1 MGIMGAGMRSVG
13 IGAGLAV
20 MVTLSASACASSATP
35 DASPTSDAPRTSA
48 STELLTCSDLAS
60 LDTVAGVLAAEPA
73 DVVEAV
79 QPSDAVDSA
88 VLTAAGGLACSWR
101 VGAGQ
106 QIIGD
111 GAGDW
116 AYLSIE
122 MLPGAA
128 DDWAPPYAGDTPS
141 EDTRTIAG
149 VEATTASG
157 ETGWRVSAPV
167 GSAWVD
173 LSITAS
179 GLTSTGSRFEGT
191 PAGEVLDN
199 LATAAE
205 TSFASVASASEAQLA
220 WPAIRPR
227 EGVARCDGGLS
238 ETGIVSA
245 LQYGEA
251 TTTYTVIDPRVQ
263 PIDDLEDAASA
274 RVGAFSCELFAEG
287 FGYTDILVVRDGA
300 AIVDGLAAQPDMA
313 TALEPVTLEGMADGE
328 SAFVAR
334 RMDGPRSP
342 LYLTVGE
349 TFYAVSSGDGAQT
362 VAEAIIAQTR

>member
-1 MGIMGAGMRSVG
+1 MGIRGAGTRSVG
-13 IGAGLAV
+13 ISAGLAV
-20 MVTLSASACASSATP
+20 MVVLSASACGSSATP
-35 DASPTSDAPRTSA
+35 NASPTSDAPSTPASA
-48 STELLTCSDLAS
+48 DLLACSDLAS

-79 QPSDAVDSA
+79 QPSDAVDLA

-106 QIIGD
+106 QMIGD

-122 MLPGAA
+122 ILPGAA

-141 EDTRTIAG
+141 EDTRMIAG
-149 VEATTASG
+149 VEATTSSG

-167 GSAWVD
+167 GSAWVE

-191 PAGEVLDN
+191 PAGEALDN

-205 TSFASVASASEAQLA
+205 TTFTTTATATEAQLD
-220 WPAIRPR
+220 WPAVRPR
-227 EGVARCDGGLS
+227 EGVARCDGRLG

-245 LQYGEA
+245 LQYGDA
-251 TTTYTVIDPRVQ
+251 ITTYTVIDPRTQ
-263 PIDDLEDAASA
+263 PIVDLEDAASA

-287 FGYTDILVVRDGA
+287 FGYTDILAVQNGA
-300 AIVDGLAAQPDMA
+300 PIIDELAAQPDIA
-313 TALEPVTLEGMADGE
+313 GALQPITLEGAMDGE
-328 SAFVAR
+328 SALVAR
-334 RMDGPRSP
+334 RADGPRSP
-342 LYLTVGE
+342 LYFSLGVW
-349 TFYAVSSGDGAQT
+349 FFAVSSGDGAQT
-362 VAEAIIAQTR
+362 VAEAIIAQDQ

>member
-1 MGIMGAGMRSVG
+1 MGIRGAGMRSVG
-13 IGAGLAV
+13 ISAGLAV
-20 MVTLSASACASSATP
+20 MVALSASACASSATP
-35 DASPTSDAPRTSA
+35 NASPTSDAPSA
-48 STELLTCSDLAS
+48 PASADLLACSDLAS

-79 QPSDAVDSA
+79 QPSDAVDLA

-106 QIIGD
+106 QMIGD

-122 MLPGAA
+122 ILPGAA

-149 VEATTASG
+149 VEATTSSG

-167 GSAWVD
+167 GSAWVE

-205 TSFASVASASEAQLA
+205 TTFTTTATATEAQLD
-220 WPAIRPR
+220 WPAVRPR
-227 EGVARCDGGLS
+227 EGVARCDGRLG
-238 ETGIVSA
+238 ETGIVAA
-245 LQYGEA
+245 LQYGDA
-251 TTTYTVIDPRVQ
+251 TTTYTVIDPRTQ
-263 PIDDLEDAASA
+263 PIGDLEDAASA

-287 FGYTDILVVRDGA
+287 FGYTDILAVQNGA
-300 AIVDGLAAQPDMA
+300 PIIDELAAQPDIA
-313 TALEPVTLEGMADGE
+313 GALQPITLQGAMDGE
-328 SAFVAR
+328 SALVAR
-334 RMDGPRSP
+334 RSDGPRSP
-342 LYLTVGE
+342 LYFSLGVW
-349 TFYAVSSGDGAQT
+349 FFAVSSGDGAQT
-362 VAEAIIAQTR
+362 VAEAIIAQDQ

>member
-1 MGIMGAGMRSVG
+1 MRSVG
-13 IGAGLAV
+13 ISAGLAV
-20 MVTLSASACASSATP
+20 MVVLTASACGSSATP
-35 DASPTSDAPRTSA
+35 NTSPTSDAPSTPASA
-48 STELLTCSDLAS
+48 DLLACSDLAS

-79 QPSDAVDSA
+79 QPSDAVDLA

-106 QIIGD
+106 QMIGD

-122 MLPGAA
+122 ILPGAA

-149 VEATTASG
+149 VEATTSSG

-167 GSAWVD
+167 GSAWVE

-205 TSFASVASASEAQLA
+205 TTFTTVEPASEAQLA
-220 WPAIRPR
+220 WPALAPR
-227 EGVARCDGGLS
+227 EGDATCDGGLD
-238 ETGIVSA
+238 EAGIVSA

-251 TTTYTVIDPRVQ
+251 TTTYTVIDPRAQ
-263 PIDDLEDAASA
+263 PIGDLEDAASA

-287 FGYTDILVVRDGA
+287 FGYTDILAVQNGA
-300 AIVDGLAAQPDMA
+300 PIIDELAAQPDIA
-313 TALEPVTLEGMADGE
+313 GALQPITLQGAMDGE
-328 SAFVAR
+328 SALVAR
-334 RMDGPRSP
+334 RSDGPRSP
-342 LYLTVGE
+342 LYFSLGVW
-349 TFYAVSSGDGAQT
+349 FFAVSSGDGAQT
-362 VAEAIIAQTR
+362 VAEAIIAQDQ